1 MGKSELSLGFSEF
14 GYEFKDGRHRYN
26 HDRFF
31 VESGGVG
38 VTIVRGKVCV
48 QNGTDCVDAL
58 VNYRI
63 EASQTLEQKG
73 HHVATPSDVDRIT
86 MQYWAEDDA
95 GNKFEFEK
103 IVVTDGITATV
114 E

>member
-1 MGKSELSLGFSEF
+1 
-14 GYEFKDGRHRYN
+14 
-26 HDRFF
+26 
-31 VESGGVG
+31 
-38 VTIVRGKVCV
+38 
-48 QNGTDCVDAL
+48 
-58 VNYRI
+58 
-63 EASQTLEQKG
+63 
-73 HHVATPSDVDRIT
+73 